1 MEFQMYFNTVQ
12 LLQTRPVVTT
22 GLCVVLRRAVMK
34 RGIFARSF
42 LIALAAAGVGLCSHL
57 AQGQAT
63 DGNIVG
69 TVVDSQSAAVVGASV
84 SATNIATNTVATTK
98 TNDSGEYRLEH
109 LLVGTYR
116 ISAKMTGFKTTIE
129 ESEVHLNTTG
139 TLNLTLSPGALGETV
154 EVSGAAPIIDT
165 TTAQLQV
172 TYEDKQLADLPTTG
186 LGVSPVTGQNL
197 GVLNLSLLQAGVA
210 STGGLGAGT
219 GPSVGGQRPRD
230 NNYTI
235 EGVDNNDKGVTGPL
249 VYVPADAVA
258 NFTVLQNQFNSE
270 FGHSNGGQFNI
281 VVKSGTNSFH
291 GLVYEYFQNR
301 TLNAID
307 QDVVN
312 STRAGQTPANPR
324 FDNNRFGGQIGGPII
339 KDKLFFFVNYEYG
352 VQGLAAVPGAPILA
366 PTPAGYST
374 LLALPGVSAANVN
387 ALQHYAV
394 APTATATL
402 CEGSSANPCPAANSV
417 AVGTLPIS
425 APNYT
430 NFKALTTSMDYN
442 LSTSDQ
448 IRGRYIYNES
458 IGLDAAAQLP
468 AFFTPLVQPFH
479 LVNLSEYHTFSAAVV
494 NEFRLGFTRTAF
506 NVTINNLKFLPTLDA
521 FPNITI
527 TELGGLNVGPDPNGP
542 QYAVQ
547 NLYQAIDNVSWVKGN
562 HTLKFGVEGA
572 KSIAPQKDIQRPRGD
587 YTYQTLLQFA
597 NDQVP
602 GFGQRGLGS
611 AGYSGDQPSIYW
623 YANDIWKIR
632 PNLSL
637 TYGIRYEYTGT
648 TLGMKQMSLNSVA
661 DVPGLITFTSPK
673 APKNDYMPRLGFAYS
688 PGRSGNTSI
697 RGGFG
702 LGYDVLYDNI
712 GSLARPPQIGQTVNC
727 PNAICQNPFLANG
740 GIPAGNYSGISTLT
754 PAQAIAATS
763 SYLPNNLKYPR
774 ALSWNLGVQRVFAK
788 DYTMDVR
795 YVGTRGEDLN
805 VQNILNFVAGA
816 KNSPGYFLPTYIQP
830 TTQATVDGLPTAWAQ
845 CLPSAIQTVNGL
857 AVCNGL
863 QTSTNGPSGA
873 GDIPGTLAYGYND
886 VGTGPGGFY
895 DPRYLNAGFVNPI
908 TAFMPWGSSTYH
920 GLQMQLNRRFSNGL
934 QFQAAYTFSH
944 MIDNSTAD
952 FHSTDVSPRRPQ
964 DFRNLSL
971 ERANSILDHRH
982 RITIAA
988 IYDAQW
994 FKHDS
999 SWVKRNVLGNYEI
1012 APVFTW
1018 ESGQWG
1024 SVQSGDDANL
1034 NADAAPDRAI
1044 FNPSGLSR
1052 TGSDVVGLVATTGP
1066 NAGNIV
1072 AYQAVNPNA
1081 QYIIA
1086 QMGALATSSRNTFA
1100 TAPINNWDVTV
1111 AKHLFVT
1118 ERFHFDLMMQALNTF
1133 NHPEFTTG
1141 SVNQALPISDV
1152 GSQRN
1157 YFIPNQPNFGV
1168 NKLSFPSNARNLQ
1181 LALRLSF

>member
-1 MEFQMYFNTVQ
+1 MRQGVSTW
-12 LLQTRPVVTT
+12 
-22 GLCVVLRRAVMK
+22 
-34 RGIFARSF
+34 SF
-42 LIALAAAGVGLCSHL
+42 LAVVAVVSVALCSHF
-57 AQGQAT
+57 AYGQAT

-69 TVVDSQSAAVVGASV
+69 TVVDSQGAAVVGAEV
-84 SATNIATNTVATTK
+84 SAVNVATNTTATTK
-98 TNDSGEYRLEH
+98 TNESGQYRLDH
-109 LLVGTYR
+109 LLVGSYR
-116 ISAKMTGFKTTIE
+116 ISAKMTGFKTIIE
-129 ESEVHLNTTG
+129 LSEVRLNTTG
-139 TLNLTLSPGALGETV
+139 TVNLTLSAGAVSETV

-172 TYEDKQLADLPTTG
+172 TYEEKQLADLPTTG
-186 LGVSPVTGQNL
+186 LGVSSLTGQNL
-197 GVLNLSLLQAGVA
+197 GVLNLSLLEAGVA
-210 STGGLGAGT
+210 SSGGLGAGT

-235 EGVDNNDKGVTGPL
+235 EGIDNNDKGVTGPL

-258 NFTVLQNQFNSE
+258 NFTVLQNQFNSD

-281 VVKSGTNSFH
+281 VVRSGSNSFH
-291 GLVYEYFQNR
+291 GVAYEYFQNR
-301 TLNAID
+301 NLNAID

-312 STRAGQTPANPR
+312 STAPGHNPKNPR
-324 FDNNRFGGQIGGPII
+324 FDNNRFGGQVGGPII

-366 PTPAGYST
+366 PTSAGYAS
-374 LLALPGVSAANVN
+374 LLALPGVSAANVG
-387 ALQHYAV
+387 ALQKYAV
-394 APTATATL
+394 APTATTSL
-402 CEGSSANPCPAANSV
+402 CEGSSQNPCPAANSI
-417 AVGTLPIS
+417 AVGILPVS

-430 NFKALTTSMDYN
+430 DFKALITSMDYN
-442 LSTSDQ
+442 LSARDQ
-448 IRGRYIYNES
+448 IRGRYIYNQNN
-458 IGLDAAAQLP
+458 GLDIGAQLP
-468 AFFTPLVQPFH
+468 AFFTPLVQPYH
-479 LVNLSEYHTFSAAVV
+479 LVNLSEYHTFSPAIG

-506 NVTINNLKFLPTLDA
+506 NITVNSLRFLPTLDA

-527 TELGGLNVGPDPNGP
+527 TELGGLNVGPDTNGP
-542 QYAVQ
+542 QYSVQ

-562 HTLKFGVEGA
+562 HTLKLGIEGS
-572 KSIAPQKDIQRPRGD
+572 KSISPQKDIQRPRGD
-587 YTYQTLLQFA
+587 YTYQTLLDFA
-597 NDQVP
+597 QDLVP

-611 AGYSGDQPSIYW
+611 AGYSGDQSSIYW
-623 YANDIWKIR
+623 YANDIWKVR

-637 TYGIRYEYTGT
+637 TYGLRYEYTGT
-648 TLGMKQMSLNSVA
+648 TVGMKQLGLNSVA
-661 DVPGLITFTSPK
+661 DVPGLITFTAPR
-673 APKNDYMPRLGFAYS
+673 APKNDFMPRVGFAYS
-688 PGRSGNTSI
+688 PGKSGDTSI

-702 LGYDVLYDNI
+702 LGYDVMYDNI

-727 PNAICQNPFLANG
+727 PNAACQNPFLANG
-740 GIPAGNYSGISTLT
+740 GIPPGNVSGIQTLT
-754 PAQAIAATS
+754 SAQAIAATS

-788 DYTMDVR
+788 NYTADIR
-795 YVGTRGEDLN
+795 YVGTRGEDLD

-816 KNSPGYFLPTYIQP
+816 KNAPGYFLPTYIQP
-830 TTQATVDGLPTAWAQ
+830 TSQATVNSLGTAWAQ
-845 CLPSAIQTVNGL
+845 CDPASIQTVNGL

-863 QTSTNGPSGA
+863 QTSTNGASKS
-873 GDIPGTLAYGYND
+873 GDIPGTLAYGYDD

-920 GLQMQLNRRFSNGL
+920 GLQTQLNRRFSNGL

-952 FHSTDVSPRRPQ
+952 FHSTDISPRRPQ
-964 DFRNLSL
+964 DFQDLAA

-982 RITIAA
+982 RITIAT
-988 IYDAQW
+988 IYDAPW
-994 FKHDS
+994 FQHDS

-1024 SVQSGDDANL
+1024 TVQSGVDANL

-1044 FNPSGLSR
+1044 LNPSGVRR
-1052 TGSDVVGLVATTGP
+1052 TGSDVIGLVATAGP

-1081 QYIIA
+1081 QYIVA
-1086 QMGALATSSRNTFA
+1086 QMGTLANSSRNTFT
-1100 TAPINNWDVTV
+1100 TAPINNWDITV
-1111 AKHLFVT
+1111 AKHLYLT
-1118 ERFHFDLMMQALNTF
+1118 ERFHFDVLMQALNAF
-1133 NHPEFTTG
+1133 NHPEFATG

-1152 GSQRN
+1152 GSARN
-1157 YFIPNQPNFGV
+1157 YFIPNQPNFGAS
-1168 NKLSFPSNARNLQ
+1168 KLSFPSNARFLQ